1 VDNAALA
8 EALLTVAEALDFL
21 EENPFK
27 AKAYQKAAR
36 SIMEMGAPA
45 RDIIEHGDITTVAGI
60 GSSIGSVLKTW
71 VVDRDFSLLTD
82 LKARLPHGYFEMI
95 KVPGLGMKKLR
106 TLHRELGLSSVDDLL
121 AAIDDGRL
129 AGLKGFSDKGIAR
142 MRRSVLDVIG
152 YRGWYLLDAAWSWM
166 ETMIESLSDA
176 GLSVLPTG
184 VCRRGM
190 EVIEGI
196 ELLCLDRDGAH
207 DAVQSCLGDVP
218 GGRFSRDGS
227 SYSLHHPEKT
237 PVKVWMEAEE
247 SLVPALFVTTGSP
260 SHLEQALM
268 LGERRGVRVS
278 RQGVSHSGTVI
289 PVKDEADIYA
299 LLGMPYLPPEVR
311 EGRDMEWKPGVDGML
326 GGLVTRGDLRGILHV
341 HTSMSDG
348 HAPLKDMVRAAKDRG
363 YCWIGISDHSRNAY
377 YAGGLSVKDLK
388 RQGEEIDALNRED
401 PGFTILKGIESDILP
416 DGSLD
421 YPDNILKQ
429 LDFVVAS
436 VHSHMDMDRDAM
448 TERIVRAIRNP
459 FTSMI
464 GHPTGRLLLSRR
476 PYEVDMDAVV
486 EEAAR
491 QGVSLELNAHPM
503 RLDLDARLI
512 QSFVSRGGR
521 LAINP
526 DAHTPDGLDDVR
538 YGIVIARKGFLT
550 SRACINCLDARTA
563 KEALAARWS

>member
-1 VDNAALA
+1 MDNAALA

-299 LLGMPYLPPEVR
+299 LLGMPYLPPRSARAVIWNGSPVWTACSGASSPGGSQGDSPRPHLHER
-311 EGRDMEWKPGVDGML
+311 RSRTPERHGPGGERPRLLLDRDL
-326 GGLVTRGDLRGILHV
+326 GPQQERLLCRRPERKGSEET
-341 HTSMSDG
+341 
-348 HAPLKDMVRAAKDRG
+348 
-363 YCWIGISDHSRNAY
+363 
-377 YAGGLSVKDLK
+377 
-388 RQGEEIDALNRED
+388 GEEIDALNRED

-476 PYEVDMDAVV
+476 PYEVDMDAVM

-503 RLDLDARLI
+503 RLDLDWRLI
-512 QSFVSRGGR
+512 PSFVSRGGR